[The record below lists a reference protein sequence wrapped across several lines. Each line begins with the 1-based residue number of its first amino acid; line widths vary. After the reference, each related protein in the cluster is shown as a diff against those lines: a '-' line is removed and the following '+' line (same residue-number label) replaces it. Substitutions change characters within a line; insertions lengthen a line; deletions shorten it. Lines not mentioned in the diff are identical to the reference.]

1 MRSALDLLVLRK
13 TAKVGQSLYN
23 QFNFCILF
31 LNSILTYSRSKK
43 FNVEN
48 SRRLLFIYAFKIHV
62 LPIRPKN
69 TIQSINQSIK
79 KNFEANIS
87 SSITV
92 FLLLLKIHTVPNKNY
107 NIDFYN
113 IFTRLLIRNG

>member
-1 MRSALDLLVLRK
+1 MRSALDTLVLRK